1 MRGAVYTAPSIY
13 LKNNDIIFIEKKKGG
28 VPAMLDLFLFALSAI
43 DGLRFLYP
51 TIIQEVK
58 NVIYA

>member
-1 MRGAVYTAPSIY
+1 M
-13 LKNNDIIFIEKKKGG
+13 L
-28 VPAMLDLFLFALSAI
+28 LDLFLFALSAI

-58 NVIYA
+58 TYA